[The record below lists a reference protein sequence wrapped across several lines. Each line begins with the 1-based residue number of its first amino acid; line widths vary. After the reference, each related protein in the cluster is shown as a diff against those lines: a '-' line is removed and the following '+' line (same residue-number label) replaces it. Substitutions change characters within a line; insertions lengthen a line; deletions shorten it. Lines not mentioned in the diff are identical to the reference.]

1 MLEASPTALGFDYK
15 DLNKPRDL
23 SLFSV
28 RANLEDKQQVEI
40 LLQKHSDEVVAVF
53 ADPTITAISTA
64 TYCDPRGGSETPVG
78 DWKTVAKKLGT
89 NSLRLTGKGV
99 RVAILDTGIDSSG
112 IGITVDGGW
121 APPAVNYQPGAA
133 PSGHGTMCAYD
144 VHISAPDA
152 KMLDYGLLQSR
163 AGPTFNAF
171 LSDAIPAK
179 RMTDAPNVIVQFL

>member
-121 APPAVNYQPGAA
+121 APLLLIINQEQHHRVMGL
-133 PSGHGTMCAYD
+133 C
-144 VHISAPDA
+144 VHTTCIF
-152 KMLDYGLLQSR
+152 LH
-163 AGPTFNAF
+163 PTQ
-171 LSDAIPAK
+171 K
-179 RMTDAPNVIVQFL
+179 C